1 MDADLRQ
8 FMKQYTYKMQGPT
21 LRNVGKMMLKG
32 KTLRNVG
39 KMMLKGKVT
48 AVNERDL
55 MKFWNL
61 LSL

>member
-32 KTLRNVG
+32 IIISLG
-39 KMMLKGKVT
+39 
-48 AVNERDL
+48 NEI
-55 MKFWNL
+55 
-61 LSL
+61 LSLIIAELFQNIINKFTFI